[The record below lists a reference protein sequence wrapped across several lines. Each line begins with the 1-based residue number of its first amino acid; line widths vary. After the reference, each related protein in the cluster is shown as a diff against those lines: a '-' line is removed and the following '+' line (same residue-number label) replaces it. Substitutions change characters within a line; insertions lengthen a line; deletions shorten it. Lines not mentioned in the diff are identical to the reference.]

1 MFEDYR
7 VKNFST
13 PGIEPGPVK
22 WKLTILAT
30 RPYGTIKNY
39 DLRTICIL
47 LFHHTNYNKAK
58 TKLSTCNL
66 NFDTLVKSLSYL
78 KNVLLVLHER
88 TNLSYIL
95 KDDH

>member
-7 VKNFST
+7 VKNFPT
-13 PGIEPGPVK
+13 PGIEPEPVK

-30 RPYGTIKNY
+30 RPYGTIKKY
-39 DLRTICIL
+39 DLRAICIL

-58 TKLSTCNL
+58 TKSSTCNL
-66 NFDTLVKSLSYL
+66 TFDTLVKSSSGL

-88 TNLSYIL
+88 TNLSP
-95 KDDH
+95 